1 MQPLVNIPRLN
12 EEEDWRRTSIF
23 QTRVA
28 CQGRLCTLIIDGG
41 SCSNLASE
49 ELVEKLNLKTEDHPN
64 PYQIAWVNDASILV
78 SSRCLVTFNFSNNF
92 ELSAWCDVLP
102 MKVAHIML
110 GRPWL
115 FDERVQHDGYE
126 NTYTLVR
133 NGRKKILRPM
143 KEIPPHKQPEEKVAP
158 LKLEEPSNIL
168 IKKQVEVTRKDEEII
183 NDESRK
189 QEVMKLILDQPI
201 EELKE
206 VEEVS
211 EESMF
216 DFPRPNIIVSG
227 GKHEESAEIS
237 FEYREFK
244 NLILPQNN
252 LQEECGKQLPTSL
265 LKTHNY
271 FKNYQLVVQHQK
283 VFQTP
288 VFVLHEIEKVQE
300 ILRSCLTMGKRR
312 RRKKGWKAL
321 LGISIDR
328 GKSLK
333 LKVEFFSSQGELM
346 RMNLQ
351 DIYQERELVLIVIKV
366 GLLLLGIKL
375 GLIFVGV

>member
-1 MQPLVNIPRLN
+1 MVEGYNFFMQPLVNIPRLN

-23 QTRVA
+23 QTHVA

-41 SCSNLASE
+41 SCSNLASK

-64 PYQIAWVNDASILV
+64 PHQIAWVNETSILV

-102 MKVAHIML
+102 MKAAHIML

-115 FDERVQHDGYE
+115 FYERVQHDGYE
-126 NTYTLVR
+126 NTYTLVC

-143 KEIPPHKQPEEKVAP
+143 KEIPPHKQPEEKIAP

-168 IKKQVEVTRKDEEII
+168 IKKQVKVTRKEEEII

-189 QEVMKLILDQPI
+189 QEVMKLILDQAI
-201 EELKE
+201 EQLKE

-216 DFPRPNIIVSG
+216 DFPRPNIIMSG
-227 GKHEESAEIS
+227 DKYEESAEIS
-237 FEYREFK
+237 FEYRKFK

-252 LQEECGKQLPTSL
+252 LQEKCEKQLSTS
-265 LKTHNY
+265 
-271 FKNYQLVVQHQK
+271 
-283 VFQTP
+283 
-288 VFVLHEIEKVQE
+288 
-300 ILRSCLTMGKRR
+300 
-312 RRKKGWKAL
+312 
-321 LGISIDR
+321 
-328 GKSLK
+328 
-333 LKVEFFSSQGELM
+333 
-346 RMNLQ
+346 
-351 DIYQERELVLIVIKV
+351 
-366 GLLLLGIKL
+366 
-375 GLIFVGV
+375 